1 MHAFL
6 MELDLKECS
15 NLQMSIKGILIAL
28 LLPVIGLAQLPTTN
42 IYHLKLTK
50 VGKSYR
56 VKSPQF
62 MTAFNK
68 NGYNNQPAFF
78 DDKVVY
84 FTTDYYDSVQ
94 TEIAKFD
101 LFDKSLTRITYTE
114 EKEYSPTPVPGRD
127 AFSVV
132 RVELD
137 DKVQTLSLYP
147 LDGIG
152 YAKRYMNNTKNIGY
166 HCWLD
171 ESTLGLFL
179 VESPHH
185 NLAVA
190 DAQSERRKIIL
201 DNVGRCLKSDRD
213 GNLLFVH
220 KQSDNEWIIKSYNLE
235 SNKSKTIIQ
244 LPNGVEDYEVL
255 NDGTFLIGQGSTLST
270 FNPKSDT
277 EWVKVIDLG
286 EAGIT
291 NIKRVAARRNSLILV
306 NEG

>member
-1 MHAFL
+1 
-6 MELDLKECS
+6 MEYDLKECS
-15 NLQMSIKGILIAL
+15 NQQMSIKGILLGL
-28 LLPVIGLAQLPTTN
+28 LLPIMGFSQHPVTN
-42 IYHLKLTK
+42 IYHLKMTK

-84 FTTDYYDSVQ
+84 FTTDYYDSEQ

-137 DKVQTLSLYP
+137 NEVQTLSLYP

-171 ESTLGLFL
+171 DSTLGLFL

-190 DAQSERRKIIL
+190 DAVSERRKIIL
-201 DNVGRCLKSDRD
+201 DNVGRCLKKDSK

-220 KQSDNEWIIKSYNLE
+220 KQTESEWFLKAYDLNT
-235 SNKSKTIIQ
+235 NKSKTLIQ
-244 LPNGVEDYEVL
+244 LPTGVEDYEVL
-255 NDGTFLIGQGSTLST
+255 NDGTILIGQNSIVSA
-270 FNPKSDT
+270 FNPKNDSN
-277 EWVKVIDLG
+277 WVVVIDLA

-291 NIKRVAARRNSLILV
+291 NIKRIAARRNSLLVV

>member
-1 MHAFL
+1 
-6 MELDLKECS
+6 MELDLIECS
-15 NLQMSIKGILIAL
+15 NLQMSIKGIIIAL
-28 LLPVIGLAQLPTTN
+28 LLPVIGMCQLPNTN
-42 IYHLKLTK
+42 IYHFKLTK
-50 VGKSYR
+50 VGKSFR

-78 DDKVVY
+78 DDKVIY
-84 FTTDYYDSVQ
+84 FTTDYYDNEQ

-137 DKVQTLSLYP
+137 DEVQTLSLYP

-190 DAQSERRKIIL
+190 DAKSERRKIIL
-201 DNVGRCLKSDRD
+201 DNVGRCIKADKD

-220 KQSDNEWIIKSYNLE
+220 KQSDEEWYIKSYDLD
-235 SNKSKTIIQ
+235 SNKSSIIIR
-244 LPNGVEDYEVL
+244 LPVGTEDYEIL
-255 NDGTFLIGQGSTLST
+255 NDGTLLIGQGSTLSA
-270 FNPKSDT
+270 FNPKNNKDWL
-277 EWVKVIDLG
+277 EVADLSG
-286 EAGIT
+286 AGIT
-291 NIKRVAARRNSLILV
+291 NIKRIAARRNSLIVV